1 MTKVKQMNKSLLKAL
16 LLVFLVFSGINGV
29 FAEANIEKGEK
40 LFKQECAKCHTLTEA
55 KSVGPGLK
63 NVRERWE
70 SEELLI
76 AWIKNS
82 GAVLKSGNKYAND
95 LFKLYG
101 TAMPAFPSFST
112 EDVMD
117 VLAYIDNPPVS
128 APAAGGDA
136 APEAAGVSS
145 GKTESNSLI
154 FVLIGAA
161 VVLLILARSLGN
173 VSKSIDRLSKQQA
186 GEEVEAEDERT
197 ALKKLG
203 DWIVTHK
210 TITFLICFVLLCA
223 GVYYGYKGLGTIGVY
238 TNYEPS
244 QPIKF
249 SHKLHAGQNGIDCKY
264 CHSTAEKSRH
274 ANIPSSSVCMNCH
287 KAVSEGPVYGK
298 QEISKIYA
306 AIGWNPVDKKYFD
319 NYQSMDR
326 EEVRKVFAEWL
337 SDTPG
342 GIQEVEKQIQKPVE
356 WIKIHNLP
364 EIAFFSHQQHVKVG
378 KIDCA
383 DCHGEV
389 KEMDVVKQFSP
400 LTMGWCV
407 DCHRRTE
414 VQFESNGYYERL
426 HEYYK
431 SHYGEYEMRKG
442 QAFTVEKIGGL
453 DCSKCHY

>member
-29 FAEANIEKGEK
+29 FAEANIENGEK
-40 LFKQECAKCHTLTEA
+40 LFKQECAKCHTVTDA
-55 KSVGPGLK
+55 RTVGPGLK
-63 NVRERWE
+63 GTRDRWE

-76 AWIKNS
+76 SWIKNS
-82 GAVLKSGNKYAND
+82 GAVLKSGNKYANE
-95 LFKLYG
+95 LFKQYG

-112 EDVMD
+112 EDVKD
-117 VLAYIDNPPVS
+117 ILHYIDNPPV
-128 APAAGGDA
+128 PAGAVAGA
-136 APEAAGVSS
+136 TPEAGAVAAEGSDNNV
-145 GKTESNSLI
+145 LI
-154 FVLIGAA
+154 FVLIGVG
-161 VVLLILARSLGN
+161 VVLLMLARALGG
-173 VSKSIDRLSKQQA
+173 VSKSMERLAKQQA
-186 GEEVEAEDERT
+186 GEEIKPEDERSG
-197 ALKKLG
+197 LKKLG

-210 TITFLICFVLLCA
+210 VATFIICFVLFSV
-223 GVYYGYKGLGTIGVY
+223 GFVKFYKALETIGVY
-238 TNYEPS
+238 TGYEPS

-264 CHSTAEKSRH
+264 CHSTTEKSRY

-287 KAVSEGPVYGK
+287 KAVTEGPVYGK

-342 GIQEVEKQIQKPVE
+342 GIQAVEGQIQKPVE
-356 WIKIHNLP
+356 WIKIHHLP
-364 EIAFFSHQQHVKVG
+364 ELAFFSHEQHVAVG
-378 KIDCA
+378 KVDCA
-383 DCHGEV
+383 TCHGDV
-389 KEMDVVKQFSP
+389 KEMDVVYQYSP

-407 DCHRRTE
+407 NCHRDTE
-414 VQFESNGYYERL
+414 VQFASNGYYDRL

-431 SHYGEYEMRKG
+431 KHYGEYEMKRG
-442 QAFTVEKIGGL
+442 EAFTVAKIGGL